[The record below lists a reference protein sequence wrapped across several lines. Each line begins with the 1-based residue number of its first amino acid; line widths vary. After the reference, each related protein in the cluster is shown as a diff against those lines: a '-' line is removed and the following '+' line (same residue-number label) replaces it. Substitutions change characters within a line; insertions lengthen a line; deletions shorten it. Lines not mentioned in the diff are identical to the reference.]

1 MIAKTYATHATP
13 AAFLTHGNDR
23 SNNTELMTNLIGGN
37 VADLIICAEQNQID
51 EQINGIKDKFDLVRV
66 KEVEE
71 NPNIIVNKEDGKP
84 LYVTY
89 ANENVTNFIDY
100 ADDYQFE
107 LKNLTRLALER
118 FTNKAQPFFMMI
130 EASRVDMESHDN
142 SVAEIIGEQI
152 EADRLVRYLQS
163 YIDEHLQQNIQLIV
177 TADHETSG
185 LTFTDKL
192 ENLKGELPNDQ

>member
-1 MIAKTYATHATP
+1 
-13 AAFLTHGNDR
+13 
-23 SNNTELMTNLIGGN
+23 MTNLISGN
-37 VADLIICAEQNQID
+37 VADLVICAEQSQID

>member
-23 SNNTELMTNLIGGN
+23 SNNTELMTNLISGN
-37 VADLIICAEQNQID
+37 VADLVICTEQSQID

-107 LKNLTRLALER
+107 LKNITRLALER

-152 EADRLVRYLQS
+152 EADRLVRYLQR

-177 TADHETSG
+177 TADHEKSG